1 MARQFT
7 GHTHCAS
14 WVRRSALVDLNL
26 HKQTVHSR
34 CVVAPTRAG
43 SFLFQS
49 FALRDPHDIALVDT
63 LLIGLCWLSRPE
75 RAVGLCRLS
84 RPEHVIQMVAPAPL

>member
-49 FALRDPHDIALVDT
+49 FALRFLDAIVSVGT
-63 LLIGLCWLSRPE
+63 LLF
-75 RAVGLCRLS
+75 GLCRLS
-84 RPEHVIQMVAPAPL
+84 RPERVMQMVAPAPL